1 MSQTRDN
8 GIVVPVN
15 SGPYTL
21 TADLATMADTANV
34 VTVVAGSSAR
44 NALTKFEGRQVWR
57 IDTAQIESV
66 VGGAWRDGTRDYS
79 PLSPT
84 GWSSSGTITVTPE
97 ATKKRIVADL
107 VITRTGGDF
116 VLGTTSWSVLG
127 TDESVIPSAARGTS
141 PVKYLSAPVVNVGG
155 GAATYNANVTYN
167 PTGAVSIRAVS
178 SFTLTTGSFFT
189 INVAYYI

>member
-1 MSQTRDN
+1 MPQTREN
-8 GIVVPVN
+8 GIQAPIN
-15 SGPYTL
+15 SDAYNL
-21 TADLATMADTANV
+21 TADLAKMADTSNV
-34 VTVVAGSSAR
+34 VTVVSGQTAR
-44 NALTKFEGRQVWR
+44 NALTKFEGRLVWR
-57 IDTAQIESV
+57 TDKSQIEAV

-84 GWSSSGTITVTPE
+84 GWSASGTISVTPE
-97 ATKKRIVADL
+97 GPKRKVIADL

-116 VLGTTSWSVLG
+116 VLSTSSWSVLG
-127 TDESVIPSAARGTS
+127 TDESVVPSAAQGTS

>member
-1 MSQTRDN
+1 MPQTRDN
-8 GIVVPVN
+8 GVVTPIN
-15 SGPYTL
+15 SDEYNL
-21 TADLATMADTANV
+21 TADLATMADTSNV
-34 VTVVAGSSAR
+34 VTIVAGQTAR
-44 NALTKFEGRQVWR
+44 NALVKWEGRLVYRTDKAQV
-57 IDTAQIESV
+57 ESV
-66 VGGAWRDGTRDYS
+66 VGGQWRDGTRDYA

-84 GWSSSGTITVTPE
+84 GWSASGTISVTPE
-97 ATKKRIVADL
+97 GPKRKVIADL

-116 VLGTTSWSVLG
+116 VLSTSSWSILG
-127 TDESVIPSAARGTS
+127 SDESVVPVAARGTS

-167 PTGAVSIRAVS
+167 PTGAVSIRAVT

>member
-15 SGPYTL
+15 SDEYNL
-21 TADLATMADTANV
+21 TADLAAMADTANA
-34 VTVVAGSSAR
+34 VTVVSNSSAR
-44 NALTKFEGRQVWR
+44 NALTKFEGRQAWR

-66 VGGAWRDGTRDYS
+66 VGGQWRDGTRDYA

-84 GWSSSGTITVTPE
+84 GWSASGTITVTPE
-97 ATKKRIVADL
+97 GTKKRVVADL

-116 VLGTTSWSVLG
+116 VLATNAWSILG
-127 TDESVIPSAARGTS
+127 TDENVIPSAARGTS
-141 PVKYLSAPVVNVGG
+141 PVKYLSAPVVNVAG
-155 GAATYNANVTYN
+155 GASTYNANVTYN

-178 SFTLTTGSFFT
+178 SFTLTTGAFFT
-189 INVAYYI
+189 INVAFYI